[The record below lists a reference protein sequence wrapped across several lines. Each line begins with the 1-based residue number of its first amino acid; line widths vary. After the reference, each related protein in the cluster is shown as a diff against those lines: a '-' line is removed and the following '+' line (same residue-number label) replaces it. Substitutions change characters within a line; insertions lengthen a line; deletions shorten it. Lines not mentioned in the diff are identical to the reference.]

1 MEYTIKKLADLAGIS
16 SRTLRYY
23 DEIGLLCP
31 ARISSSGY
39 RIYGSREVNRLQQ
52 ILFYREF
59 DLPLVQIAEIIDNEQ
74 FSPLAALRG
83 HRLQLLAQRKR
94 LDTLITNLDKS
105 LAAMEGKRPMNDKD
119 KFAGFKKELIS
130 QNEQKYGA
138 EVREK
143 YGDAK
148 VDSSNAKLMGLTEVQ
163 YAEAIR
169 LSQELTETLTAAVQA
184 GADPGGELGQ
194 KAASLHRDWLT
205 CFWPEYSPEAHAALA
220 QMYVDDPRFTAYYDK
235 EQPGSAVF
243 LRDAIKIYTR

>member
-105 LAAMEGKRPMNDKD
+105 LAAMEGKLTMQDKD
-119 KFAGFKKELIS
+119 KFEGFKKELID
-130 QNEQKYGA
+130 QNEEKYGA
-138 EVREK
+138 EAREK
-143 YGDAK
+143 YGDAE
-148 VDSSNAKLMGLTEVQ
+148 VDRSNAKLMGLTEVQ
-163 YAEAIR
+163 YAEEIR